1 MRTGRARIIQYG
13 IGILLTVIFFLSGF
27 TRGFA
32 EETSLQINVPVHV
45 EFSRQGLSPEKTYH
59 LTLTPE
65 DADAPMPEGAS
76 NGTYSLRISK
86 ADGTDYAIVIQ
97 YPKVGEYWYE
107 VRIADSSD
115 KALGTWELHVMSIV
129 DENGKRQVTT
139 TLRNGDKTGEKTDSI
154 RVSDPDQ
161 PETVPQTPETKP
173 TTPQTPETKPQE
185 NVPKIPETIPQ
196 TPEATQEETSSE
208 KPDQQDVRVR
218 GITQDTN
225 PNSDLTGGE
234 SAQTATGGQGNVL
247 TGDGARTEFWLTM
260 LGISGAVLMF
270 LMTLLHR
277 RYRKQ
282 S

>member
-1 MRTGRARIIQYG
+1 MRTGRTRIIQYG

-45 EFSRQGLSPEKTYH
+45 EFSRQGLSPEKIYH

-65 DADAPMPEGAS
+65 DTDAPMPEGAA

-86 ADGTDYAIVIQ
+86 ADGKDYTIVIQ

-173 TTPQTPETKPQE
+173 QENPPQTPETSG
-185 NVPKIPETIPQ
+185 IPE
-196 TPEATQEETSSE
+196 ESDGKVKGTS
-208 KPDQQDVRVR
+208 
-218 GITQDTN
+218 QDTDQG
-225 PNSDLTGGE
+225 SEVVSGTGGG
-234 SAQTATGGQGNVL
+234 SQAGTTGQSNVL
-247 TGDGARTEFWLTM
+247 TGDATRTEFWLIM
-260 LGISGAVLMF
+260 LSASGVTLVLVAVL
-270 LMTLLHR
+270 LLKKR
-277 RYRKQ
+277 RKRSQGK
-282 S
+282 

>member
-1 MRTGRARIIQYG
+1 MRTGRTRIIQYG

-45 EFSRQGLSPEKTYH
+45 EFSRQGLSPEKIYH

-65 DADAPMPEGAS
+65 DTDAPMPEGAA

-86 ADGTDYAIVIQ
+86 ADGKDYTIVIQ

-161 PETVPQTPETKP
+161 PETVPQTPETSG
-173 TTPQTPETKPQE
+173 
-185 NVPKIPETIPQ
+185 IPEEPDGKVKG
-196 TPEATQEETSSE
+196 TSQDSDQGSE
-208 KPDQQDVRVR
+208 VVS
-218 GITQDTN
+218 G
-225 PNSDLTGGE
+225 TGGG
-234 SAQTATGGQGNVL
+234 SQAGTTGQSNVL
-247 TGDGARTEFWLTM
+247 TGDATRTEFWLIM
-260 LGISGAVLMF
+260 LSASGVTLVLVAVL
-270 LMTLLHR
+270 LLKKR
-277 RYRKQ
+277 RKRSQGK
-282 S
+282 

>member
-1 MRTGRARIIQYG
+1 MRTGRTRIIQYG

-45 EFSRQGLSPEKTYH
+45 EFSRQGLSPEKIYH

-65 DADAPMPEGAS
+65 DTDAPMPEGAA

-86 ADGTDYAIVIQ
+86 ADGKDYTIVIQ

-161 PETVPQTPETKP
+161 PETVPQTPETSG
-173 TTPQTPETKPQE
+173 
-185 NVPKIPETIPQ
+185 IPEEPDGKVKG
-196 TPEATQEETSSE
+196 TSQDSDQGSE
-208 KPDQQDVRVR
+208 VVS
-218 GITQDTN
+218 G
-225 PNSDLTGGE
+225 TGGG
-234 SAQTATGGQGNVL
+234 SQAGTTGQSNVL
-247 TGDGARTEFWLTM
+247 TGDATRTEFWLIM
-260 LGISGAVLMF
+260 LI
-270 LMTLLHR
+270 
-277 RYRKQ
+277 KI
-282 S
+282 